1 MIVYVST
8 TSNMSTR
15 QSYIDFFFGLF
26 FSENPPVV
34 HVKKSGG
41 CDDLLVRLILI
52 SPRMLFF
59 FLDLDF
65 FFFPLFIFF
74 FFSFFFFDCPF
85 AHRLIGMKISAWIK
99 TVHSII
105 FECVSQATDGLSRTI
120 YIFLQSRK
128 IYSCFVFL
136 CFVLLTPSVSC
147 FFFVFFLLML
157 ISFFFLFFLKVYVWM
172 RCLWSSLVVDA
183 YRSNVVVRKNYTVI
197 SSWHRF

>member
-59 FLDLDF
+59 FWIW
-65 FFFPLFIFF
+65 IFF
-74 FFSFFFFDCPF
+74 FFHLSMFFFFFFFFDCPF

-120 YIFLQSRK
+120 FTKSKNIFLF
-128 IYSCFVFL
+128 C
-136 CFVLLTPSVSC
+136 
-147 FFFVFFLLML
+147 FFVFCFVDTFGFLFFFCVFLVDVD
-157 ISFFFLFFLKVYVWM
+157 FFFLFVFLKGI
-172 RCLWSSLVVDA
+172 RLNALSLVFVG
-183 YRSNVVVRKNYTVI
+183 R
-197 SSWHRF
+197 